1 MKHCSSCKQHLPL
14 DRFSPDK
21 SKKSGLASI
30 CKKCRNERYST
41 RYSKQY
47 RDAAL
52 KKKYNMEPGDYDA
65 LLEKQGGV
73 CKICS
78 SPETGR
84 GDQWFVV
91 DHCHETGKVRGLLC
105 NTCNRALG
113 LFKDDISY
121 LEQAIHYLKN
131 V

>member
-1 MKHCSSCKQHLPL
+1 MKPCSSCKQHLPS

-21 SKKSGLASI
+21 SKSTGLASI
-30 CKKCRNERYST
+30 CKECRNKRYST

-52 KKKYNMEPGDYDA
+52 KKKYNMEPGDYDVM
-65 LLEKQGGV
+65 LESQGGV
-73 CKICS
+73 CKICHS
-78 SPETGR
+78 TETGR

-91 DHCHETGKVRGLLC
+91 DHCHKTNKIRGLLC

>member
-1 MKHCSSCKQHLPL
+1 
-14 DRFSPDK
+14 
-21 SKKSGLASI
+21 
-30 CKKCRNERYST
+30 
-41 RYSKQY
+41 
-47 RDAAL
+47 
-52 KKKYNMEPGDYDA
+52 MEPGDYDSM
-65 LLEKQGGV
+65 LESQNGV
-73 CKICS
+73 CKICNS
-78 SPETGR
+78 SETGR

-91 DHCHETGKVRGLLC
+91 DHCHKTNKIRGLLC